1 MAVSARLEHLSATRL
16 QAGLDDAFAH
26 VAGRFGRREV
36 RLRARSCLQGLL
48 SGLQRTTGWS
58 LAEHAGE
65 ATPDGMQ
72 RLFSTAKWDVD
83 AVRDDIRTYVI
94 DHLGDADGVLVGDDT
109 GFEKKGT
116 CSGGRPPPEPPPERS
131 DRLHLR
137 HGSHTAGARRL
148 GRENRLNGRPQ
159 KSSTREHCVSSPNT
173 QDLGVVLRTLQGD
186 EGPEGKVPG
195 QVCPRGG
202 TVSAAVRRQCSGAG
216 QSVDHYW
223 VRPRAVGLCP

>member
-16 QAGLDDAFAH
+16 QAGLDNAFAH

-65 ATPDGMQ
+65 ATPDGIQ

-116 CSGGRPPPEPPPERS
+116 CSGGRPPPERS

-148 GRENRLNGRPQ
+148 GWENRLNGRPQ

-186 EGPEGKVPG
+186 EGPMLQNHKTPAKTLLRTLQGDEGPEGKVPG
-195 QVCPRGG
+195 QVCPHGG
-202 TVSAAVRRQCSGAG
+202 TVSAAVRR
-216 QSVDHYW
+216 
-223 VRPRAVGLCP
+223 